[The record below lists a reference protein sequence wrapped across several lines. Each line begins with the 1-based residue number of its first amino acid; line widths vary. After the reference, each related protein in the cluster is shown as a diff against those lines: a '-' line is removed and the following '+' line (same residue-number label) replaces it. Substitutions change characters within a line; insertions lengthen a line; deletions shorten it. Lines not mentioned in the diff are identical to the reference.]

1 MMSNNIEKSLESQK
15 ELCKIYT
22 IDFKKVKELNSKIAL
37 LLPKAMKK
45 KKQLVTISEVL
56 INLGKNMDYWEEI
69 WSLSTSPAANLTP
82 KQKSSLELY
91 LYLVLSEGIFSEIVQ
106 VITSMLIENHHDIYD
121 PLRMKFVKKYEELDK
136 VTLFIKLKFVEEH
149 GFKFIS
155 DAFDRDLRN
164 CIAHLRYTVK
174 DDGSIIDKRT
184 GKVMKDLRKK
194 TDDLGCVC
202 ALTLRA
208 IGVSL
213 EKTEMNKPIM

>member
-1 MMSNNIEKSLESQK
+1 MRK
-15 ELCKIYT
+15 
-22 IDFKKVKELNSKIAL
+22 
-37 LLPKAMKK
+37 
-45 KKQLVTISEVL
+45 
-56 INLGKNMDYWEEI
+56 WEI
-69 WSLSTSPAANLTP
+69 PAT
-82 KQKSSLELY
+82 
-91 LYLVLSEGIFSEIVQ
+91 
-106 VITSMLIENHHDIYD
+106 
-121 PLRMKFVKKYEELDK
+121 KYEELDK

-202 ALTLRA
+202 TLTLRA